1 MIAPLQTDVFTTVR
15 TFLLSLF
22 PTVEVIHGLGNGT
35 PTPLNGFIAFT
46 PLFMSRV
53 NTNENS
59 FQDPTPTTG
68 TKKSAAGIQYT
79 FQIDCYGND
88 SANWAAEISTMWR
101 DEYACTIMGNTCQ
114 PLYADEPKMMP
125 LISGEQNYVQ
135 RWTITAELQYNP
147 ITTTP
152 MEFFDA
158 QGTTT
163 LNPN

>member
-1 MIAPLQTDVFTTVR
+1 
-15 TFLLSLF
+15 
-22 PTVEVIHGLGNGT
+22 
-35 PTPLNGFIAFT
+35 
-46 PLFMSRV
+46 
-53 NTNENS
+53 
-59 FQDPTPTTG
+59 
-68 TKKSAAGIQYT
+68 
-79 FQIDCYGND
+79 
-88 SANWAAEISTMWR
+88 
-101 DEYACTIMGNTCQ
+101 
-114 PLYADEPKMMP
+114 MMP